1 MVHFALRVMQM
12 HSRAQ
17 NLGLELCNPESAVP
31 FVGLC
36 LAYFFSLSCVPGLQL
51 D

>member
-1 MVHFALRVMQM
+1 MVHFALSVMQM

-17 NLGLELCNPESAVP
+17 NLGLELCTPESVVP

-36 LAYFFSLSCVPGLQL
+36 LAYFFFPFMCTRTAA
-51 D
+51 